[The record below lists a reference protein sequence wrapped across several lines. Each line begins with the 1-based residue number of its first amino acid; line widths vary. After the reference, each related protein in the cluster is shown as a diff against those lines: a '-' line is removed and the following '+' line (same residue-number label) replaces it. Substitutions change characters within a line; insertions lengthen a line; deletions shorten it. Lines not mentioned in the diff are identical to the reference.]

1 MRIEATARVTAADA
15 RTRTIAG
22 RVVTFGEVGN
32 TSAGPTRFEAGSI
45 AWDGDVVLRLEHDR
59 TRPIGR
65 AIELAEDQAG
75 ITGAFRVLP
84 TRTGD
89 DALVEAAEG
98 LRAGFS
104 VGVEVDSYEVDGDVM
119 VITAARL
126 DEVSLVTHPAI
137 ASAQVEQVAAS
148 EPLDETVEPE
158 DPTTEPVED
167 NPTDEG
173 ATVDESTPVV
183 EATATPAPVI
193 TTSPRIQFASAGDFA
208 KTLIAAER
216 GDRDARLRIEA
227 AITPAGTADEPGVVP
242 PSYTRQIIDHVGDIR
257 PLASNVRNV
266 AIPASGMKVIK
277 PTWTVRPAGGW
288 LASENTD
295 AASNKPTITTHEVD
309 IEQWA
314 YAFGASVALVE
325 RSDPSFVDAI
335 YSGAVK
341 DYHADVE
348 AKIATELEAIT
359 NTVAKG
365 TDHLKSLGKAA
376 AKVYTDVKQA
386 PNKAYIAPDVW
397 GDLVSTTGTL
407 LIANGNG
414 SLSSVSGNILGLD
427 LVVSPALT
435 AGTIIVGVSSAYE
448 LRESA
453 QMRLSANLVGTM
465 TIEFGATSFAAFDLE
480 DGKAFVKV
488 TATT

>member
-65 AIELAEDQAG
+65 AIELAEDQSG
-75 ITGAFRVLP
+75 ISGAFRVLP

-104 VGVEVDSYEVDGDVM
+104 VGVEVDAYDVDGDVM

-126 DEVSLVTHPAI
+126 EEVSLVTHPAI
-137 ASAQVEQVAAS
+137 ASAQVDTVAAS

-158 DPTTEPVED
+158 DPADSPESED
-167 NPTDEG
+167 DNTEG

-193 TTSPRIQFASAGDFA
+193 TTSPRVEFASAGDFTKA
-208 KTLIAAER
+208 LIAAER

-227 AITPAGTADEPGVVP
+227 AITPAAVADAAGVVP
-242 PSYTRQIIDHVGDIR
+242 PAYVRQIVDNIGDIR
-257 PLASNVRNV
+257 PLASNVRRV
-266 AIPASGMKVIK
+266 AIPDTGMVIK
-277 PTWTVRPAGGW
+277 KPKWGTKPLGAWVTG
-288 LASENTD
+288 ENADVAT
-295 AASNKPTITTHEVD
+295 NKPTIPAYDVTVK
-309 IEQWA
+309 QWA

-325 RSDPSFVDAI
+325 RSDPSYVDAV
-335 YSGAVK
+335 YGKAMV

-348 AKIATELEAIT
+348 TQIATDLLAVT
-359 NTVAKG
+359 NTTVKG
-365 TDHLKSLGKAA
+365 ATHLESIGKAA
-376 AKVYTDVKQA
+376 ADVFAGIKQA
-386 PNKAYIAPDVW
+386 PNKAYVAPDVW
-397 GDLVSTTGTL
+397 GSLVAEIGTL
-407 LIANGNG
+407 LIGTGNG
-414 SLSSVSGNILGLD
+414 SLASTAGNILGLD
-427 LVVSPALT
+427 LVVSPDLT
-435 AGTIIVGVSSAYE
+435 AGTIIVGRSDAYE

-453 QMRLSANLVGTM
+453 QMRLSANLIGTM

-480 DGKAFVKV
+480 TPDAFCKVIDGP
-488 TATT
+488 